1 MQLNDKKQQG
11 ILKNKM
17 KTFLLI
23 NIMSLIVR

>member
-17 KTFLLI
+17 KTLLLI
-23 NIMSLIVR
+23 NIMSLVVR